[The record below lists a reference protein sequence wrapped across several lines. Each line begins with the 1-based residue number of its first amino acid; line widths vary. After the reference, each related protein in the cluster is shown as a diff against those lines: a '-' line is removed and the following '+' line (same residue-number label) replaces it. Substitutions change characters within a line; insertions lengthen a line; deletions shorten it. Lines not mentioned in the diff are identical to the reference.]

1 MIIPPKGYTAIR
13 LPLRLIERDFWSA
26 RHTVTFALWA
36 QLSYAY
42 FIVVCVFGMIWMDIS
57 SRERTEVKQIYKSF
71 MRIPNSIKKSVLHL
85 PKNTELNYISGNAY
99 FSNRN

>member
-13 LPLRLIERDFWSA
+13 LLLRLIERDFWSA

-42 FIVVCVFGMIWMDIS
+42 FIVVCVFGIIWMDIS
-57 SRERTEVKQIYKSF
+57 SRERTEVRQIYKSF

-85 PKNTELNYISGNAY
+85 PKNTE
-99 FSNRN
+99 

>member
-36 QLSYAY
+36 QLAY
-42 FIVVCVFGMIWMDIS
+42 VTSSWYVFWDYLDGHQFVL
-57 SRERTEVKQIYKSF
+57 RTEV
-71 MRIPNSIKKSVLHL
+71 
-85 PKNTELNYISGNAY
+85 
-99 FSNRN
+99 